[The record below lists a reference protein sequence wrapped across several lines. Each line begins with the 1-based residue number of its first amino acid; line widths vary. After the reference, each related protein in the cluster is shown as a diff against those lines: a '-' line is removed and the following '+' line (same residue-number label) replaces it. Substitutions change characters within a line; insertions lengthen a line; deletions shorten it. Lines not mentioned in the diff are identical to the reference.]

1 MAALRKRASKKAKT
15 QRMMHLAQF
24 LVHGP
29 TYHSLAMWRHPKT
42 AEAGYDWSR
51 PKLYQHIAKVCE
63 RGLFDTVFFADLN
76 YIADT
81 YGGSMGAALRNA
93 TQAPEHDPI
102 PLLSYMAAVTERIGV
117 ASTFSV
123 SHSHP
128 FYAARLWASLDH
140 LTDGRAGWN
149 VVTSI
154 NSNQAANYGEE
165 RQAADTR
172 YDRAHEFMEVC
183 QKLWHSWDEDA
194 VVMDR
199 ETPVFSDPDKVHRIE
214 HEGRFFKSRGPL
226 NVIRSPQNGPAILQA
241 GTSPKGQ
248 DFAVKYADAIF
259 AIQPRAPDAAKYFDS
274 IKGQMSDIDRD
285 PETCKILFGMQPI
298 IGESEAQALE
308 MQELHNS
315 LVPLEGGMAILSA
328 HLDFDL
334 SRLPEDALMAE
345 REEPELYRMRT
356 RFHTQDGTPMTV
368 AETAARHGQSVSL
381 PQFVGTATSIAD
393 QMEAY
398 IAEAGGDGFMLS
410 ATHSPGAI
418 EEFVDLVVPEL
429 QRRGLFRTE
438 YKGKTQREILTQK
451 D

>member
-1 MAALRKRASKKAKT
+1 MAKATKKI
-15 QRMMHLAQF
+15 HLAQF

-42 AEAGYDWSR
+42 VEAGYDWSR
-51 PKLYQHIAKVCE
+51 PALYQHIAQVCE

-81 YGGSMGAALRNA
+81 FTGSMGPALRNA

-102 PLLSYMAAVTERIGV
+102 PLLSFMAAVTKRIGV

-128 FYAARLWASLDH
+128 FYAARLWATLDH
-140 LTDGRAGWN
+140 LTEGRAGWN

-165 RQAADTR
+165 RQPTDTR

-183 QKLWHSWDEDA
+183 QKLWRSWDKDA
-194 VVMDR
+194 VLMDR
-199 ETPVFSDPDKVHRIE
+199 ENAIFADPDKVRRIE

-226 NVIRSPQNGPAILQA
+226 NVTRSPQDGPAILQA

-259 AIQPRAPDAAKYFDS
+259 GIQPRAVDAAAYFNS
-274 IKGQMSDIDRD
+274 IKGQMSDIGRD
-285 PETCKILFGMQPI
+285 PDTCKILFGMQPI
-298 IGESEAQALE
+298 IGDTEAEALE
-308 MQELHNS
+308 RRDEHNA

-334 SRLPEDALMAE
+334 AILPPDALMAE
-345 REEPELYRMRT
+345 RTEPELQRMRT
-356 RFHTQDGTPMTV
+356 RFRKPDGTSMTV
-368 AETAARHGQSVSL
+368 AEVAARHGQSVSL
-381 PQFVGTATSIAD
+381 PQFVGTPSSIAD
-393 QMEAY
+393 QMEAFM
-398 IAEAGGDGFMLS
+398 AEVGGDGFMLS
-410 ATHSPGAI
+410 AIHSPGAI
-418 EEFVDLVVPEL
+418 EDFVDLVVPEL
-429 QRRGLFRTE
+429 QKRGMFRTE
-438 YKGKTQREILTQK
+438 YKGRTQREILTQT

>member
-1 MAALRKRASKKAKT
+1 MAKT
-15 QRMMHLAQF
+15 EKKIHLAQF

-29 TYHSLAMWRHPKT
+29 TYHSLAMWRHPRT
-42 AEAGYDWSR
+42 AEANYDWSR

-81 YGGSMGAALRNA
+81 YGGSMAPALRNA

-102 PLLSYMAAVTERIGV
+102 PLLSFMAAATKRIGV

-128 FYAARLWASLDH
+128 FYAARLWATLDH
-140 LTDGRAGWN
+140 LTEGRAGWN

-165 RQAADTR
+165 RQPTDTR

-183 QKLWHSWDEDA
+183 QKLWRSWDEDA

-199 ETPVFSDPDKVHRIE
+199 EAGIFADPDKVRRIE

-226 NVIRSPQNGPAILQA
+226 NVTRSPQNGPAILQA

-259 AIQPRAPDAAKYFDS
+259 AIQPRAVDAANYFAS
-274 IKGQMSDIDRD
+274 IKGQMSDIGRD
-285 PETCKILFGMQPI
+285 PDTCKILFGMQPI
-298 IGESEAQALE
+298 IGGTEAEARE
-308 MQELHNS
+308 RQEEHNA

-334 SRLPEDALMAE
+334 SKLPPHAIMAE

-356 RFHTQDGTPMTV
+356 RFHKPDGTPMTV
-368 AETAARHGQSVSL
+368 AETAARHGQGVSL
-381 PQFVGTATSIAD
+381 PQFAGTPSSIAD
-393 QMEAY
+393 QMEAFM
-398 IAEAGGDGFMLS
+398 AEAGGDGFMLS
-410 ATHSPGAI
+410 AIHSPGAI

-429 QRRGLFRTE
+429 QRRGMFRTK

>member
-1 MAALRKRASKKAKT
+1 MAPKKRKSTSAR
-15 QRMMHLAQF
+15 RMMHLAQF

-42 AEAGYDWSR
+42 AAAGYDWSR
-51 PKLYQHIAKVCE
+51 PALYQHIAKVCE

-81 YGGSMGAALRNA
+81 YGGSMGPALRNA

-102 PLLSYMAAVTERIGV
+102 PLLSFMAAVTERIGV

-128 FYAARLWASLDH
+128 FYAARLWATLDH
-140 LTDGRAGWN
+140 LTEGRAGWN

-154 NSNQAANYGEE
+154 NSNQAANYGDE
-165 RQAADTR
+165 RQPTDTR

-183 QKLWHSWDEDA
+183 QKLWRSWDEDA

-199 ETPVFSDPDKVHRIE
+199 ENGIFADPDKVRRIE

-226 NVIRSPQNGPAILQA
+226 NVVRSPQTGPAILQA

-259 AIQPRAPDAAKYFDS
+259 AIQPRAVDAAAYFAS
-274 IKGQMSDIDRD
+274 IKGQMSDIGRD
-285 PETCKILFGMQPI
+285 PETCKILYGMQPF
-298 IGESEAQALE
+298 IGESESHARDLQDA
-308 MQELHNS
+308 HNA

-334 SRLPEDALMAE
+334 SKISADAIISE
-345 REEPELYRMRT
+345 RKEPELYRMRT
-356 RFHTQDGTPMTV
+356 RFHKPDGTPMTV

-381 PQFVGTATSIAD
+381 PQFVGTPESIAD
-393 QMEAY
+393 QMEAFFD
-398 IAEAGGDGFMLS
+398 EVGGDGFMLS
-410 ATHSPGAI
+410 ASHSPGAI

-429 QRRGLFRTE
+429 QRRGRFRTE
-438 YKGKTQREILTQK
+438 YKGKTQREILTQA

>member
-1 MAALRKRASKKAKT
+1 
-15 QRMMHLAQF
+15 MMHLAQF

-29 TYHSLAMWRHPKT
+29 TYHSIAMWRHPKT

-51 PKLYQHIAKVCE
+51 PALYQHIARVCE

-81 YGGSMGAALRNA
+81 YGGSMGPALRNA
-93 TQAPEHDPI
+93 TQAPEHDPM
-102 PLLSYMAAVTERIGV
+102 PLLPYLAAATERIGV

-128 FYAARLWASLDH
+128 FYAARLWATLDH
-140 LTDGRAGWN
+140 LTGGRAGWN

-154 NSNQAANYGEE
+154 NSNQAANYGEQ
-165 RQAADTR
+165 RQPSDTR

-183 QKLWHSWDEDA
+183 QKLWRSWDEDA

-199 ETPVFSDPDKVHRIE
+199 ENAIFADPDKVRRIE

-226 NVIRSPQNGPAILQA
+226 NVTRSPQNGPAILQA

-259 AIQPRAPDAAKYFDS
+259 AIQPRAADAAKYFDS
-274 IKGQMSDIDRD
+274 IKGQMSDINRD
-285 PETCKILFGMQPI
+285 PETCKILYGMQPF
-298 IGESEAQALE
+298 IGESEAHAVEL
-308 MQELHNS
+308 QEQHND

-334 SRLPEDALMAE
+334 SKIPPDAIMAE

-356 RFHTQDGTPMTV
+356 RFHKPDGTPMTA

-381 PQFVGTATSIAD
+381 PQFTGTPASIAD

-398 IAEAGGDGFMLS
+398 FNAVGGDGFMLS
-410 ATHSPGAI
+410 ASHSPGAI

-429 QRRGLFRTE
+429 QRRGLFRKE

>member
-1 MAALRKRASKKAKT
+1 MKNFNKI
-15 QRMMHLAQF
+15 HLAQF

-29 TYHSLAMWRHPKT
+29 TYHSLGMWRHPKT
-42 AEAGYDWSR
+42 ISSGFKWDKPE
-51 PKLYQHIAKVCE
+51 LYQHIARVCE

-81 YGGSMGAALRNA
+81 YKGAMAPSLMHA

-102 PLLSYMAAVTERIGV
+102 PLLSFMAAATKKIGV

-128 FYAARLWASLDH
+128 FYAARLWATLDH
-140 LTDGRAGWN
+140 LTNGRAGWN

-165 RQAADTR
+165 RQSTDNR

-183 QKLWHSWDEDA
+183 QKLWNSWDVDA
-194 VVMDR
+194 VKMDH
-199 ETPVFSDPDKVHRIE
+199 ENGIFADPEKVNRIE
-214 HEGRFFKSRGPL
+214 HTGKFFKSRGPL
-226 NVIRSPQNGPAILQA
+226 NVTRSPQNGPAIFQA

-259 AIQPRAPDAAKYFDS
+259 AIQPRPEDAANYFNSIKSQMTDIGRDPDA
-274 IKGQMSDIDRD
+274 
-285 PETCKILFGMQPI
+285 CKILFGMQPI
-298 IGESEAQALE
+298 IGSSEAEARE
-308 MQELHNS
+308 KQEEHNA

-334 SRLPEDALMAE
+334 SKIPADALMSE
-345 REEPELYRMRT
+345 RNEPELYRMRT
-356 RFHTQDGTPMTV
+356 RFHKIDGTPMTV

-381 PQFVGTATSIAD
+381 PQFVGTPQGIAD
-393 QMEAY
+393 QMEAF
-398 IAEAGGDGFMLS
+398 INVAGGDGFMLT
-410 ATHSPGAI
+410 AIHSPGAI

-429 QRRGLFRTE
+429 QKRGIYRKE
-438 YKGKTQREILTQK
+438 YKGNTQREILNQK